1 MIRIAFLTAVA
12 SANDI
17 QVNLIPGASGALS
30 GLLKKQASQTSR
42 DVSSF
47 ESAFN
52 SMIGSASHAAFA
64 EFASQQGNLDPLM
77 SKLKHRLLSG
87 GHYTKTAIGRLM
99 QLAKIPQFRKEMDK
113 HGIANAALSVMQ
125 RESTSPDMKGAAGS
139 LVSTLAGG
147 RPVGII
153 SADPAT
159 GGTGRV
165 FVYLN
170 HPGASLSEKASG
182 PYDRTTQAPYVW
194 VSQSPSFAE
203 FLKEN
208 HKSFLESSG
217 FSSLDVFVEQGAE
230 SSSFGETFQNSLAPI
245 AKRTNLL
252 RSKRSFAQVSDDIS
266 GPLSAIAGEM
276 SKHFS
281 GNGNAGLIQELVDEA
296 KQQIAA
302 GGSVGE
308 AVGNAAG
315 GSMYARTKGGLLTMQ
330 STTVPNTD
338 EVKNRLSTTAPMA
351 ASAISVNIFDQ

>member
-1 MIRIAFLTAVA
+1 MIRIALLTAVA

-30 GLLKKQASQTSR
+30 GLLKKQASQSTR
-42 DVSSF
+42 DVSGF

-64 EFASQQGNLDPLM
+64 EFASQQGSIDPLM
-77 SKLKHRLLSG
+77 NKLKHRLLSG
-87 GHYTKTAIGRLM
+87 GHYTKTAVGRLM

-113 HGIANAALSVMQ
+113 HGIADAALSVMQ

-170 HPGASLSEKASG
+170 HPGASLSEKAPG

-203 FLKEN
+203 FLKESH

-252 RSKRSFAQVSDDIS
+252 RSKKAFAQVSDDIS

-315 GSMYARTKGGLLTMQ
+315 GMYARTKGGLLTMQ

-338 EVKNRLSTTAPMA
+338 EVKNRLSTTAPEP